1 MTTEEKLEN
10 FYRHSIDS
18 ANAEAQRLVN
28 EHQAALNQLF
38 EEHKALRKQQAE
50 EEIAAETEKLKRE
63 ANKALSAEQLSIKR
77 SLSAKN
83 MELKKKLFAE
93 VREKMADF
101 KKTPE
106 YKTWLETKIQDAV
119 SFASG
124 DTIRIYLDP
133 SDEEYRQEL
142 EEKLSVSL
150 IRSEIPFTGG
160 MRAVIPKKNI
170 LIDNS
175 FDSLIAE
182 EQETFIFHGGMTH
195 E

>member
-18 ANAEAQRLVN
+18 ANAEAQRLVD

-38 EEHKALRKQQAE
+38 EEHKLLRKQQAE

-101 KKTPE
+101 KRHRNIKPGWKQRYRMLCPSHPATPSGSIW
-106 YKTWLETKIQDAV
+106 TLPTKNTARNWKR
-119 SFASG
+119 SC
-124 DTIRIYLDP
+124 P
-133 SDEEYRQEL
+133 S
-142 EEKLSVSL
+142 
-150 IRSEIPFTGG
+150 P
-160 MRAVIPKKNI
+160 
-170 LIDNS
+170 
-175 FDSLIAE
+175 
-182 EQETFIFHGGMTH
+182 
-195 E
+195 

>member
-1 MTTEEKLEN
+1 MITVNGKPEELEG
-10 FYRHSIDS
+10 SVT
-18 ANAEAQRLVN
+18 VN

-119 SFASG
+119 SWFCLFR
-124 DTIRIYLDP
+124 IR
-133 SDEEYRQEL
+133 
-142 EEKLSVSL
+142 
-150 IRSEIPFTGG
+150 
-160 MRAVIPKKNI
+160 RAPLRCRLLRWGTWCPGSAVR
-170 LIDNS
+170 
-175 FDSLIAE
+175 
-182 EQETFIFHGGMTH
+182 
-195 E
+195 